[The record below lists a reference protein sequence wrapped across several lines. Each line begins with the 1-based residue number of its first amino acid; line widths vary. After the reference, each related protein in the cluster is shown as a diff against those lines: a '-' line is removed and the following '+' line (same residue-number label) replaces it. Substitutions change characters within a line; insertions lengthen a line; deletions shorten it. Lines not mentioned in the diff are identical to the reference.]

1 MVSFEEPVEP
11 PPAPLSSL
19 PPQPPPSSARDA
31 NAAPES
37 ARTLLMCTIPRP
49 STAPGA
55 SASPVRNDIHEESS
69 WHRRTRSGL
78 IQGVEWTKLE
88 LRYLQALRPVG
99 RAGTVR
105 VGSFQSTSSKLVPD
119 AISALAE
126 RVPDA
131 QLELHEAQG
140 DAELLHLVEVGEL
153 DLTFCVLPALDGPFV
168 TVELMIDPFML
179 LVSADHPLAARGRI
193 QPEDL
198 DGLPVVSFHHCR
210 NEHRVE
216 AHLAGRN
223 IVPRFVTRVDDNGAL
238 QGMAAAGLGAALMP
252 RMTIDAADPRV
263 RVLDLQGLVPDR
275 VLGIAS

>member
-88 LRYLQALRPVG
+88 LRYLQALRAVAREGSFG
-99 RAGTVR
+99 RAALDLGYTQSAISQQIAALERIAGEQLVR
-105 VGSFQSTSSKLVPD
+105 RPKGRSPVALTDAGRVMLRHAD
-119 AISALAE
+119 AI
-126 RVPDA
+126 
-131 QLELHEAQG
+131 
-140 DAELLHLVEVGEL
+140 
-153 DLTFCVLPALDGPFV
+153 
-168 TVELMIDPFML
+168 
-179 LVSADHPLAARGRI
+179 
-193 QPEDL
+193 
-198 DGLPVVSFHHCR
+198 
-210 NEHRVE
+210 
-216 AHLAGRN
+216 
-223 IVPRFVTRVDDNGAL
+223 
-238 QGMAAAGLGAALMP
+238 
-252 RMTIDAADPRV
+252 
-263 RVLDLQGLVPDR
+263 
-275 VLGIAS
+275 